1 MSAQL
6 GSGQFAALGTT
17 VTVATTEPAKLEA
30 VLAIVSDQV
39 TQLDQ
44 AASRFRDDSELT
56 MLNRS
61 SGRPVEISPVLFV
74 ALQEALGAAAQTNG
88 ILDPTVGQALERCG
102 YDRDF
107 CDLAPSGPPITIR
120 FRRVPGWKG
129 IRLDPGGL
137 TATIPA
143 GVSID
148 LGATAKAGCADR
160 SAQRAAAAVDCGVLV
175 SMGGDIALAG
185 APPSGGWTIRVADR
199 HDAGPDE
206 PGVTIAI
213 TSGGLATSG
222 TAGRRWYR
230 GGQLMHHLI
239 DPSTGAPARTCW
251 RTVTVAA
258 DSALSANIASSAAV
272 ILGPAARDWLAGRN
286 CHARLVAESGWVLG
300 VGQWPT
306 DALEPDRVD
315 HLPKTGPRRC

>member
-1 MSAQL
+1 MSARL

-17 VTVATTEPAKLEA
+17 VTVATTKPAALEA
-30 VLAIVSDQV
+30 VLAVVSNEV
-39 TQLDQ
+39 SELDQ

-74 ALQEALGAAAQTNG
+74 ALQEALSAAMETEG

-107 CDLAPSGPPITIR
+107 CGVAPNGPPITIR
-120 FRRVPGWKG
+120 FERVPGWKG
-129 IRLDPGGL
+129 IHLDPGRL

-143 GVSID
+143 GVSVD

-160 SAQRAAAAVDCGVLV
+160 SARRAAAVAECGVLV
-175 SMGGDIALAG
+175 SMGGDIAVAG
-185 APPSGGWTIRVADR
+185 SPPSGGWTIRVADR
-199 HDAGPDE
+199 HDAGAHE

-222 TAGRRWYR
+222 TAARRWHR

-239 DPSTGAPARTCW
+239 DPATGAPARSCW

-258 DSALSANIASSAAV
+258 ESALSANIASSAAV
-272 ILGPAARDWLAGRN
+272 ILGPAAPDWLAGRH
-286 CHARLVAESGWVLG
+286 CHARLVAESGRVLG

-306 DALEPDRVD
+306 DALEPAIVD
-315 HLPKTGPRRC
+315 HLVERGPEPC